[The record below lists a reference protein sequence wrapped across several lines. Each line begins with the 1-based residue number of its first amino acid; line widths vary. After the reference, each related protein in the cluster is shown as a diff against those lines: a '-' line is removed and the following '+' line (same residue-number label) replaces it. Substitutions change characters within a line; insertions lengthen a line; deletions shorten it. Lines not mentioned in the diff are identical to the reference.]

1 MAADRDG
8 PHQFEAL
15 RERQRLLERLTRIQ
29 RSVSHRAP
37 LQEVMDAITQGAS
50 DLLGDEIA
58 GIRLIDQADPAYVNL
73 VSVVGVTPEQFD
85 SLRRG
90 PVGEGAGGRAI
101 AENRL
106 VVIDDYY
113 RAPTGITALA
123 AEQLQSAMAA
133 PVREAG
139 KVVGSL
145 VVATYTPGRHYSPEE
160 REALL
165 SLAEHA
171 SLALTDARSVEA
183 MREAQKAKDMF
194 LAMVSHELK
203 TPLTVIMGTLKT
215 FQRHADT
222 MSPELRDEML
232 GSAFHRGREL
242 ERLIDRLLQGSR
254 AELAGYKQHLFLPD
268 LIADAV
274 RGFDHMER
282 LNVAPVPE
290 TFVFTDSM
298 AVQKIVGVL
307 LENAVSHSPKD
318 SDISLV
324 THIDEAEISI
334 TVRNLGSLPEG
345 LDHATLFLPFNR
357 GPNADSA
364 GVGLGL
370 YIASRLALSTDGRV
384 TADSVAG
391 TVSFTLTLPLPTAQQ
406 RAQAKKI
413 MEGAGSEPAPEPAP
427 FDPLK
432 PPQP

>member
-1 MAADRDG
+1 MAPDRDN
-8 PHQFEAL
+8 PQQLEVL

-58 GIRLIDQADPAYVNL
+58 GIRLIDQADPGHVNL
-73 VSVVGVTPEQFD
+73 VSVVGVSPEQFET
-85 SLRRG
+85 LRRG

-106 VVIDDYY
+106 IVIDDY
-113 RAPTGITALA
+113 ATGNRGIPVLA
-123 AEQLQSAMAA
+123 ADRLQCAMAA
-133 PVREAG
+133 PVREGG

-145 VVATYTPGRHYSPEE
+145 VVATYSRERRYSPEE
-160 REALL
+160 QEALL

-215 FQRHADT
+215 LQRHADT
-222 MSPELRDEML
+222 LSPEMREEML
-232 GSAFHRGREL
+232 DSAFYRGREL

-254 AELAGYKQHLFLPD
+254 AELAGFKQHLFLPD
-268 LIADAV
+268 LVSESV
-274 RGFDHMER
+274 RGFDQMDR
-282 LNVAPVPE
+282 LKVSPVPE
-290 TFVFTDSM
+290 TFVFTDSV
-298 AVQKIVGVL
+298 AVQKIIGVL

-318 SDISLV
+318 SEISV
-324 THIDEAEISI
+324 ITHLDDTEISI
-334 TVRNLGSLPEG
+334 TVKNLGSLPEG

-357 GPNADSA
+357 GPNAESS

-391 TVSFTLTLPLPTAQQ
+391 TVSFTLTLPLPTAEQ

-413 MEGAGSEPAPEPAP
+413 LGDHRRSARESAKERVAPPHS
-427 FDPLK
+427 
-432 PPQP
+432 